1 MRPVFFILLI
11 FLATST
17 LGQISYTVSARLV
30 DKYTQDPLVYASVFI
45 KERKISTISNSQ
57 GYFDFHIPQN
67 ALNDTL
73 VVSMLGYKN
82 FKTISSTLVNEPNST
97 IQLERDVIVLEE
109 VVISDTLTPGD
120 IVRISLNKIVLNFPM
135 EPYGME
141 GFYRDLKTVDGEY
154 VSLLEAALQIFDKGY
169 KDPRNHLKLKER
181 VSINEIRKSLGY
193 DKVALKWFDQTNLLE
208 DLLLHNNVKYRT
220 FPREDIFFQVLQLQG
235 YTAFNGKPVYIIGYD
250 DQYELRVFV
259 EMGSYS
265 IVRVEFEIGDGVTPI
280 RVEKKNK
287 KKANEIM
294 RIKRILEFQQF
305 GDKNYLQYLNVETE
319 TVWKNYKNNKI
330 LANTELF
337 QELLINNIET
347 DDYEMISSAQ
357 KMKSF
362 GLQYQDKPY
371 NKEFWKSYN
380 VIKDSPLE
388 EAVVKDLE
396 QRMPLEK
403 QFEKN

>member
-1 MRPVFFILLI
+1 MRSALFILLI
-11 FLATST
+11 FLSTSAI
-17 LGQISYTVSARLV
+17 GQISYTVSARLV
-30 DKYTQDPLVYASVFI
+30 DNDTQDPLVYASVFI
-45 KERKISTISNSQ
+45 KGRKISTISNSQ
-57 GYFDFHIPQN
+57 GFFDFHVPQN

-73 VVSMLGYKN
+73 VVSMLGYRN
-82 FKTISSTLVNEPNST
+82 FTTITSALVNDPNST

-120 IVRISLNKIVLNFPM
+120 IVRIALNKIVLNFPM

-141 GFYRDLKTVDGEY
+141 GFYRDLKTVDGQY

-169 KDPRNHLKLKER
+169 KDPRNPIKLKER
-181 VSINEIRKSLGY
+181 VSINEIRKSIGY
-193 DKVALKWFDQTNLLE
+193 DKISIKWFDQTNLLE

-220 FPREDIFFQVLQLQG
+220 FPREEIFFQVLQLQG

-250 DQYELRVFV
+250 DEYSLRVFV

-265 IVRVEFEIGDGVTPI
+265 IVRVEFEIGDGESPI
-280 RVEKKNK
+280 RVDKKNK

-294 RIKRILEFQQF
+294 RIKRILEFQEY
-305 GDKNYLQYLNVETE
+305 GGKNYLQYLNVETE
-319 TVWKNYKNNKI
+319 TVWKNYKNNKV
-330 LANTELF
+330 LANTKLF
-337 QELLINNIET
+337 QELLVNKIET
-347 DDYEMISSAQ
+347 EDYEMISSAQ

-371 NKEFWKSYN
+371 NSDFWKSYN

-396 QRMPLEK
+396 IRMPLEQ